1 MPVHVAKS
9 ELAKKH
15 GLLDEAERNRYVQTI
30 GPNYFPAFRAME
42 LEDNHDRSVVEEC
55 TTLVFRALKRIYQQ
69 SGEIMCSLNNILEAS
84 KSIEPNTTAEC
95 IALGMLFATEFAMLI
110 PTWGASP
117 DNNALNL
124 KLQTSAR
131 LLGFDNLRPAWQR
144 ELRAR
149 APMQETATA
158 TPRGQA
164 RQAQL
169 VFETT
174 AETYTAQA
182 ITGEGNAARVFRVTD
197 SESQIWAL
205 KCLKPDQATPTR
217 TKRFLNELDF
227 CRRSTHPNVV
237 RVTDQGFITD
247 GGKKCPFYVMP
258 YYAQT
263 LRAVM
268 EKGIPHHKIL
278 PLFSL
283 ILDGV
288 EAAHLNQVWH
298 RDLKPENVLCED
310 DGQGLVV
317 ADFGIAHFAQEE
329 LYTLVET
336 RGHDRLANFLYSAPE
351 QRVRGKEVDHRAD
364 IFALGLMLNEM
375 FTNQVPQGEDYPRI
389 RAVAPQLAYLD
400 EIVEKMVQH
409 ARENRSNSIDEIKL
423 TLMARENEFLS
434 RQKLDALRQT
444 VVPSR
449 TATDPLIQNPI
460 QVEDVDIRGDTLVA
474 ILNQAPPP
482 DWIRVFVH
490 PRAMS
495 YIAGTEPAN
504 WRFTGKEA
512 TVRVGHAESQAKQV
526 LNNFR
531 DYVRGAN
538 ALYKEVLENTARQLE
553 ENEKRA
559 LQQKIAEE
567 ERRQRMLKNLRS

>member
-1 MPVHVAKS
+1 
-9 ELAKKH
+9 
-15 GLLDEAERNRYVQTI
+15 
-30 GPNYFPAFRAME
+30 
-42 LEDNHDRSVVEEC
+42 
-55 TTLVFRALKRIYQQ
+55 
-69 SGEIMCSLNNILEAS
+69 
-84 KSIEPNTTAEC
+84 
-95 IALGMLFATEFAMLI
+95 
-110 PTWGASP
+110 
-117 DNNALNL
+117 
-124 KLQTSAR
+124 
-131 LLGFDNLRPAWQR
+131 
-144 ELRAR
+144 
-149 APMQETATA
+149 
-158 TPRGQA
+158 
-164 RQAQL
+164 
-169 VFETT
+169 
-174 AETYTAQA
+174 
-182 ITGEGNAARVFRVTD
+182 
-197 SESQIWAL
+197 
-205 KCLKPDQATPTR
+205 
-217 TKRFLNELDF
+217 
-227 CRRSTHPNVV
+227 
-237 RVTDQGFITD
+237 
-247 GGKKCPFYVMP
+247 
-258 YYAQT
+258 
-263 LRAVM
+263 
-268 EKGIPHHKIL
+268 
-278 PLFSL
+278 
-283 ILDGV
+283 
-288 EAAHLNQVWH
+288 
-298 RDLKPENVLCED
+298 
-310 DGQGLVV
+310 
-317 ADFGIAHFAQEE
+317 
-329 LYTLVET
+329 
-336 RGHDRLANFLYSAPE
+336 
-351 QRVRGKEVDHRAD
+351 
-364 IFALGLMLNEM
+364 MLNEM

-490 PRAMS
+490 PPAMS